1 MPRRLPEIG
10 ACGYGHFVEIGRLPF
25 DHVSVLTVAELVA
38 DPELGLELVAGDTGS
53 ERPIEAAAVSELVD
67 PGPWLQGGELLLTIG
82 LLLPKTTDGCRTYLA
97 RLAAVGVQAVGL
109 GLGAELPHPRAP
121 ARLITAADEIGMP
134 LLTVPDP
141 VPFIAVTKAVFAYR
155 ARAERRELEWALQ
168 TQRALT
174 AAAVTPG
181 GLMGILS
188 AHRDATGRTG
198 VVIDLLGRVLAQSDP
213 AGERL
218 VKRLSG
224 LLESVRDQGLNAAG
238 ADISEGR
245 RRELHALGARRLRA
259 WLLIDGPAELPA
271 AHQISGDLVS
281 LLSLELE
288 RRHGLNAAQR
298 RERAQVLDRLAR
310 ATVDDVVAARWLTS
324 VGLSDADL
332 RAAAIAAPDDADDLT
347 ADLLTTLPDALVR
360 VAGEVVELAVPLNT
374 DLPGVLAT
382 LAGHRPAGIGIAV
395 RPGALVVSLRQARS
409 ALPASRVQGRHMH
422 ADEIASSR
430 LLLNTVGAQPLQAY
444 ADAVLGALDAVD
456 RSGELLRGLTAFLEH
471 NGHWGSSASALR
483 VHRHTMRNRI
493 DAVERLTGRRMDSA
507 QDRHELWLALRA
519 RDAARMSSD
528 TS

>member
-1 MPRRLPEIG
+1 M
-10 ACGYGHFVEIGRLPF
+10 F
-25 DHVSVLTVAELVA
+25 DDVSMLTVAELIE
-38 DPELGLELVAGDTGS
+38 DPELGLELVAGRAGA
-53 ERPIEAAAVSELVD
+53 EREIEAAAVSELAN

-82 LLLPKTTDGCRTYLA
+82 LLLPQTTDGCRTYLA
-97 RLAAVGVQAVGL
+97 GLAAAGVQAVGL
-109 GLGAELPHPRAP
+109 GLGADLPHQSAP

-155 ARAERRELEWALQ
+155 ARAERHELEWALQ

-181 GLMGILS
+181 GLLGILA
-188 AHRDATGRTG
+188 AHRDATGRCG
-198 VVIDLLGRVLAQSDP
+198 VVVDLLGRVLAESDP
-213 AGERL
+213 GGDRL
-218 VKRLSG
+218 VAHLSG
-224 LLESVRDQGLNAAG
+224 LLDSIRDQGLNAAA
-238 ADISEGR
+238 ADISDGR
-245 RRELHALGARRLRA
+245 RRELHALGAHRLRA
-259 WLLIDGPAELPA
+259 WLLIDGPAEQPA
-271 AHQISGDLVS
+271 AHHISGDLVS

-298 RERAQVLDRLAR
+298 RGRAQVLDRLAR
-310 ATVDDVVAARWLTS
+310 GTVDDVVAARWLTS
-324 VGLSDADL
+324 AGLPDADL
-332 RAAAIAAPDDADDLT
+332 RAAAVAAPQDADDLA
-347 ADLLTTLPDALVR
+347 ADLLITLPDALVR
-360 VAGEVVELAVPLNT
+360 VVGEVVELAVPLDT
-374 DLPGVLAT
+374 DLPGVLGT
-382 LAGHRPAGIGIAV
+382 LAANRAAGIGIAV

-444 ADAVLGALDAVD
+444 ADAVLGPLDATD
-456 RSGELLRGLTAFLEH
+456 RSGDILRGLTAFLEH
-471 NGHWGSSASALR
+471 NGHWGAAATALH

-519 RDAARMSSD
+519 RDAARMSSN
-528 TS
+528 

>member
-1 MPRRLPEIG
+1 M
-10 ACGYGHFVEIGRLPF
+10 
-25 DHVSVLTVAELVA
+25 SMLTVAELVE
-38 DPELGLELVAGDTGS
+38 DGELGLELVAGHGGA
-53 ERPIEAAAVSELVD
+53 EREIEAAAVSELAN

-82 LLLPKTTDGCRTYLA
+82 LLLPKTLAGCRSYLA
-97 RLAAVGVQAVGL
+97 GLDAVGVRAVGI
-109 GLGAELPHPRAP
+109 GLGVELPHQRAP
-121 ARLITAADEIGMP
+121 ARLVTAADEIGMP

-155 ARAERRELEWALQ
+155 ARAERQELEWALQ

-181 GLMGILS
+181 GLLGILA
-188 AHRDATGRTG
+188 AHRETTGRSG
-198 VVIDLLGRVLAQSDP
+198 VVIDLLGRVLAQSDSG
-213 AGERL
+213 AERL
-218 VKRLSG
+218 ITPLSG
-224 LLESVRDQGLNAAG
+224 LLESIRDQGLNAAA
-238 ADISEGR
+238 ADISDGR

-288 RRHGLNAAQR
+288 RRHGLNTAQR
-298 RERAQVLDRLAR
+298 RGRAQMLDRLAR
-310 ATVDDVVAARWLTS
+310 ATVDDVVAARWLMS
-324 VGLSDADL
+324 VGLPDADM
-332 RAAAIAAPDDADDLT
+332 RAAAVAAPDDADDLA
-347 ADLLTTLPDALVR
+347 ADLLTSLPDALVR
-360 VAGEVVELAVPLNT
+360 VVGGVVELAVPLDT
-374 DLPGVLAT
+374 DLPGVLGT
-382 LAGHRPAGIGIAV
+382 LASNRAAGIGIAV

-409 ALPASRVQGRHMH
+409 ALPASRVQGRHIH
-422 ADEIASSR
+422 AEEIASSR

-444 ADAVLGALDAVD
+444 ADAVLGPLDAMD

-471 NGHWGSSASALR
+471 NGHWGAAATALR

-493 DAVERLTGRRMDSA
+493 EAVERLTGRRMESA

-528 TS
+528 